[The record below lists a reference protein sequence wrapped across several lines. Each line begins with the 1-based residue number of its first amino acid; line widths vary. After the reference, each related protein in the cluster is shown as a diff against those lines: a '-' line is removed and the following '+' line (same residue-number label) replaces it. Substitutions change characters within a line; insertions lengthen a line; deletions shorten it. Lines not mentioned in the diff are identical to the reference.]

1 MAIGMSKADAIKWL
15 IEHLEPELKAGG
27 CHLYQCNYDCKLCA
41 DKLHTLEQVKKIL
54 KVSQK
59 DTMKWDTTARI
70 TE

>member
-1 MAIGMSKADAIKWL
+1 MSIKMSKNDAIRWL
-15 IEHLEPELKAGG
+15 IDHLEPELRAGG
-27 CHLYQCNYDCKLCA
+27 CHLYKNGYICKECETRN
-41 DKLHTLEQVKKIL
+41 KTLEQVKKIL